1 MKRLFLIAKV
11 VLATFCISSVALG
24 ANIKVVC
31 KSDPKHDRAKLI
43 QAMKTAR
50 SGDKI
55 VIIGTC
61 LPRGIQ
67 ASTRRAYRP
76 NLIKVEIF
84 EATRP
89 QQYDSWKFDRE
100 IIYSPLFDTPLP
112 RTVIIDNSRRNVR
125 TGVSSGVTRSTGI
138 APSRSSAG
146 VKATSTRS
154 TTTTTTSKTTQKN
167 GGANSEDKEQA
178 KDEQIADEVAPEE
191 NANTHEEAAPEENAD
206 TQEESAP
213 EVDTQEEAAPDDS
226 SDTQSDVSDDNS
238 DGDDVSDGGDDS
250 GDDGGSDSSDDGE

>member
-1 MKRLFLIAKV
+1 MKRLLLIAKV
-11 VLATFCISSVALG
+11 ALASLCISSVAFG

-67 ASTRRAYRP
+67 AQARDAYRP

-100 IIYSPLFDTPLP
+100 IIYSPLFDTSLP
-112 RTVIIDNSRRNVR
+112 RAVIIDNSRRNVR
-125 TGVSSGVTRSTGI
+125 
-138 APSRSSAG
+138 
-146 VKATSTRS
+146 S
-154 TTTTTTSKTTQKN
+154 TTTTTTTKTTEMKE
-167 GGANSEDKEQA
+167 GAKSTDKEHA
-178 KDEQIADEVAPEE
+178 KDQQQVRDEAVTEEDVSTQEEAVPEQNSDIQEG
-191 NANTHEEAAPEENAD
+191 AAPEDN
-206 TQEESAP
+206 T
-213 EVDTQEEAAPDDS
+213 DTQEEATSDDS
-226 SDTQSDVSDDNS
+226 SDSQSEAFE
-238 DGDDVSDGGDDS
+238 SDGGSDEDS
-250 GDDGGSDSSDDGE
+250 GSDGGDDGGSDSSGEDD